1 MQPRQRRQRGQSLV
15 EFTFVL
21 PILLVMFM
29 GVYTAGSFISD
40 MDTAGQATRAGARL
54 GAEVANYGY
63 GTAAAQSAACMG
75 VSTINPCAV
84 DQDIVT
90 SVVTVAKGMTNVTS
104 FDEIDIY
111 DPCASGGACTNATSL
126 CSDPTNIS
134 GIFVSGVDL
143 ADVYKLVGGVWTL
156 QGTAGYT
163 LDKRTQNHPN
173 ELAIG
178 VRLVFHFQAAAP
190 INFFSVQ
197 AAQYATMCFAPYES
211 GG

>member
-1 MQPRQRRQRGQSLV
+1 MQPSPTPFKSLGSV
-15 EFTFVL
+15 
-21 PILLVMFM
+21 PGLLL
-29 GVYTAGSFISD
+29 GRSISGHCSFL
-40 MDTAGQATRAGARL
+40 R
-54 GAEVANYGY
+54 
-63 GTAAAQSAACMG
+63 
-75 VSTINPCAV
+75 
-84 DQDIVT
+84 
-90 SVVTVAKGMTNVTS
+90 
-104 FDEIDIY
+104 
-111 DPCASGGACTNATSL
+111 NATSL

>member
-1 MQPRQRRQRGQSLV
+1 MNPRRHRQHGQSLV
-15 EFTFVL
+15 ELCFVL
-21 PILLVMFM
+21 PILLLLFE
-29 GVYTAGSFISD
+29 GVYTAGAFISD
-40 MDTAGQATRAGARL
+40 MDIAGQATRAGARL
-54 GAEVANYGY
+54 GAEVATYGY
-63 GTAAAQSAACMG
+63 GTPEAQTAACMG
-75 VSTINPCAV
+75 ASTTNPCAV

-90 SVVTVAKGMTNVTS
+90 SVVTIAKGMTNVTS

-111 DPCASGGACTNATSL
+111 NPCALGGSCSAATSL
-126 CSDPTNIS
+126 CSDPSN
-134 GIFVSGVDL
+134 VSGKYVAGVDP
-143 ADVYKLVGGVWTL
+143 ADVYKLQSGTWTL

-190 INFFSVQ
+190 ITFFNVQ
-197 AAQYATMCFAPYES
+197 TAQYETMCFAPYES

>member
-1 MQPRQRRQRGQSLV
+1 MNPRQRRQRGQSLV
-15 EFTFVL
+15 EFCFVL
-21 PILLVMFM
+21 PILLVLFA
-29 GVYTAGSFISD
+29 GVYTSGSFVSD
-40 MDTAGQATRAGARL
+40 MDIAGQATRAGARL

-63 GTAAAQSAACMG
+63 GTAAAQTAACMG
-75 VSTINPCAV
+75 ASTTDPCAV

-90 SVVTVAKGMTNVTS
+90 SLVTIAKGMTNVAS

-111 DPCASGGACTNATSL
+111 DPCASAGACTNSTSL
-126 CSDPTNIS
+126 CSDPAN
-134 GIFVSGVDL
+134 VSGKYVAGVDPV
-143 ADVYKLVGGVWTL
+143 DVYKLIGGVWTL

-163 LDKRTQNHPN
+163 LDKRTQSHPN

-190 INFFSVQ
+190 INFFNVQ
-197 AAQYATMCFAPYES
+197 AAQYETMCFAPYES

>member
-1 MQPRQRRQRGQSLV
+1 
-15 EFTFVL
+15 
-21 PILLVMFM
+21 
-29 GVYTAGSFISD
+29 
-40 MDTAGQATRAGARL
+40 MDIAGQATRAGARL

-63 GTAAAQSAACMG
+63 GTAAAQTAACMG
-75 VSTINPCAV
+75 ASTTNPCAV

-90 SVVTVAKGMTNVTS
+90 SLVTIAKGMTNVAS

-111 DPCASGGACTNATSL
+111 DPCASAGACTNSTSL

-134 GIFVSGVDL
+134 GKYVAGVDPV
-143 ADVYKLVGGVWTL
+143 DVYKLSGGVWTL

-178 VRLVFHFQAAAP
+178 VRLLFHFQAAAP
-190 INFFSVQ
+190 INFFNVQ
-197 AAQYATMCFAPYES
+197 AAQYETMCFAPYES